1 MDLNLN
7 FINGLNTKL
16 SRHLVL
22 IVLIIGLGFNS
33 WLFWQASTEWPD
45 LPLAPERISAKQLR
59 VNEAQRNT
67 LLQNLDLYHQTT
79 VPVEKSTTV
88 FGSPTTN

>member
-1 MDLNLN
+1 MNLSLN
-7 FINGLNTKL
+7 FLGSLNTKL

-22 IVLIIGLGFNS
+22 IVIIIGLGFDS

-59 VNEAQRNT
+59 VNETQRAS
-67 LLQNLDLYHQTT
+67 LLQNLDQYHQVA

-88 FGSPTTN
+88 FATPTTN